1 MFVLKFYLEKKY
13 LPLLMCLYTMH
24 RRPNQS
30 HYDATIARKEAIE
43 IFWND
48 KSISTEVYG
57 KRGLLT
63 LKLFTS

>member
-13 LPLLMCLYTMH
+13 FPLLICLYTMH

-30 HYDATIARKEAIE
+30 HYDATIARKETIE

-48 KSISTEVYG
+48 
-57 KRGLLT
+57 
-63 LKLFTS
+63 